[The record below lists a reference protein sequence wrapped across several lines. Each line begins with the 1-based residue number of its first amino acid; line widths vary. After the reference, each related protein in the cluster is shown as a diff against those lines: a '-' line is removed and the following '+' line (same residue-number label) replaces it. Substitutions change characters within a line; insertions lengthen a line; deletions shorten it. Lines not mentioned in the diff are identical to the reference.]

1 MIFKG
6 VREGR
11 PYPEQRLSTREWAQ
25 IPPRQFR
32 LDQLTTVT
40 TVLALDKLL
49 SEDSTFYG
57 DLFAHVVQYRGEL
70 YLEDGLHRAVRSA
83 LRNRTI
89 IHARLLDL
97 DAELAAAQGRGGA
110 AHELLAAAGPAGNE
124 PQRAARPG
132 SRCRAD
138 GAALELGAQAAHRA
152 ARGEEEVLA
161 QRRDARSGGQRL
173 FRSGG
178 ESSEPAETEAG
189 EVAASGMAGCQGGHA
204 LAAPDRAVGK
214 QR

>member
-6 VREGR
+6 VRDGK
-11 PYPEQRLSTREWAQ
+11 PYAEHGLTPREWAQ

-32 LDQLTTVT
+32 LDELTTVT

-57 DLFAHVVQYRGEL
+57 DLFAHVVLFQGNM

-97 DAELAAAQGRGGA
+97 DERHAAGAVRPGAEPNRAAAETPAPVEPRALIETTAPIPPIGRAVHPSRRRRGGA
-110 AHELLAAAGPAGNE
+110 
-124 PQRAARPG
+124 
-132 SRCRAD
+132 
-138 GAALELGAQAAHRA
+138 HR
-152 ARGEEEVLA
+152 L
-161 QRRDARSGGQRL
+161 D
-173 FRSGG
+173 
-178 ESSEPAETEAG
+178 
-189 EVAASGMAGCQGGHA
+189 
-204 LAAPDRAVGK
+204 
-214 QR
+214 

>member
-6 VREGR
+6 VRDGK
-11 PYPEQRLSTREWAQ
+11 PYPDHGLASRDWAK

-57 DLFAHVVQYRGEL
+57 DLFAHIVQYEGVL

-89 IHARLLDL
+89 IHARLFDY
-97 DAELAAAQGRGGA
+97 DEHLARFGARNGSAPESAVETTAPLPPIGRPVHPRRHRTGGA
-110 AHELLAAAGPAGNE
+110 
-124 PQRAARPG
+124 
-132 SRCRAD
+132 
-138 GAALELGAQAAHRA
+138 HR
-152 ARGEEEVLA
+152 L
-161 QRRDARSGGQRL
+161 D
-173 FRSGG
+173 
-178 ESSEPAETEAG
+178 
-189 EVAASGMAGCQGGHA
+189 
-204 LAAPDRAVGK
+204 
-214 QR
+214 

>member
-11 PYPEQRLSTREWAQ
+11 PYVDHGLTAREWAQ

-57 DLFAHVVQYRGEL
+57 DLFAHVVLFEGNL

-89 IHARLLDL
+89 IHARMLDL
-97 DAELAAAQGRGGA
+97 DERI
-110 AHELLAAAGPAGNE
+110 AAGRVAPESGE
-124 PQRAARPG
+124 
-132 SRCRAD
+132 
-138 GAALELGAQAAHRA
+138 LEITAPIAPVTGRRRRSVGAHR
-152 ARGEEEVLA
+152 L
-161 QRRDARSGGQRL
+161 
-173 FRSGG
+173 
-178 ESSEPAETEAG
+178 
-189 EVAASGMAGCQGGHA
+189 
-204 LAAPDRAVGK
+204 PD
-214 QR
+214 

>member
-6 VREGR
+6 VTEGK
-11 PYPEQRLSTREWAQ
+11 PYADHGLAARDWAK

-57 DLFAHVVQYRGEL
+57 DLFAHVVRFQGEL

-83 LRNRTI
+83 LRNRTV

-97 DAELAAAQGRGGA
+97 DAAQEDRDGVAGGVDVTDQLPPIA
-110 AHELLAAAGPAGNE
+110 MRTADPRRIARSSGAH
-124 PQRAARPG
+124 
-132 SRCRAD
+132 RAD
-138 GAALELGAQAAHRA
+138 G
-152 ARGEEEVLA
+152 
-161 QRRDARSGGQRL
+161 
-173 FRSGG
+173 
-178 ESSEPAETEAG
+178 
-189 EVAASGMAGCQGGHA
+189 
-204 LAAPDRAVGK
+204 
-214 QR
+214 

>member
-6 VREGR
+6 VQEGK
-11 PYPEQRLSTREWAQ
+11 PYPELTLSAREWAQ
-25 IPPRQFR
+25 IPPRQMR

-40 TVLALDKLL
+40 SVLALDKLL

-97 DAELAAAQGRGGA
+97 DEAGA
-110 AHELLAAAGPAGNE
+110 AE
-124 PQRAARPG
+124 PRTQATSAVP
-132 SRCRAD
+132 
-138 GAALELGAQAAHRA
+138 AAHTDRIPPVRGANPRRA
-152 ARGEEEVLA
+152 ARG
-161 QRRDARSGGQRL
+161 RHGSHHRSD
-173 FRSGG
+173 
-178 ESSEPAETEAG
+178 E
-189 EVAASGMAGCQGGHA
+189 
-204 LAAPDRAVGK
+204 
-214 QR
+214 

>member
-6 VREGR
+6 VRDGK
-11 PYPEQRLSTREWAQ
+11 PYVEHGLTPREWAQ

-32 LDQLTTVT
+32 LDQLITVT

-57 DLFAHVVQYRGEL
+57 DLFAHVVQFDGDL

-97 DAELAAAQGRGGA
+97 DERLAAGSAPTPGFGESAVETTAPIRMGRAVHPTRRRGGA
-110 AHELLAAAGPAGNE
+110 
-124 PQRAARPG
+124 
-132 SRCRAD
+132 
-138 GAALELGAQAAHRA
+138 HR
-152 ARGEEEVLA
+152 L
-161 QRRDARSGGQRL
+161 D
-173 FRSGG
+173 
-178 ESSEPAETEAG
+178 
-189 EVAASGMAGCQGGHA
+189 
-204 LAAPDRAVGK
+204 
-214 QR
+214 